1 MPRRKDVREIPIY
14 EKALLTIEE
23 CTAYTGIGFLKMRD
37 LSNSPDCDFVI
48 WVGAK
53 KMIKR
58 NKLDEFLD
66 ASYSI

>member
-1 MPRRKDVREIPIY
+1 MPESKEARGIPIY

-37 LSNSPDCDFVI
+37 LSNSPGCNFVI

-58 NKLDEFLD
+58 KKLDEFLD
-66 ASYSI
+66 TSYSI